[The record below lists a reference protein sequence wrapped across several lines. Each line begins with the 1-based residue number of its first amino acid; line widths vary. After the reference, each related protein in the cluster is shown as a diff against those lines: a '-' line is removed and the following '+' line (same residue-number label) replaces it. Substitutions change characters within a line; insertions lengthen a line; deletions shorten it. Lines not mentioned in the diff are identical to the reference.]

1 MANWHE
7 IFESVKTLNALEEK
21 KKYYFKKMKQYT
33 KRNIIVYF
41 SSWQQKPGV
50 NGLFSIDD
58 DDRNGFMNAL
68 SNVDKSKGLDLIIH
82 TPGGDT
88 AATQSIVNYLF
99 NFFNGDIRVIVPH
112 TAMSAGTMIACAS
125 KEIIMAKHSN
135 LGPID
140 PQISGIPAYEYLK
153 LFKDAQKDLNSN
165 INVNYWINTLSKYPP
180 AFFGICQNAINS
192 SKSIVTQWLQRCM
205 LKNDYQSASDTVDYL
220 MDYKQHLLHNNRLDI
235 DTLQKNTK
243 LTIIPLEIDS
253 KLQDY
258 VLSLYHCY
266 QILSSM
272 SPIAKIIE
280 NDKSLKYIKNVQVQK
295 V

>member
-1 MANWHE
+1 
-7 IFESVKTLNALEEK
+7 
-21 KKYYFKKMKQYT
+21 
-33 KRNIIVYF
+33 
-41 SSWQQKPGV
+41 
-50 NGLFSIDD
+50 
-58 DDRNGFMNAL
+58 
-68 SNVDKSKGLDLIIH
+68 
-82 TPGGDT
+82 
-88 AATQSIVNYLF
+88 
-99 NFFNGDIRVIVPH
+99 
-112 TAMSAGTMIACAS
+112 
-125 KEIIMAKHSN
+125 
-135 LGPID
+135 
-140 PQISGIPAYEYLK
+140 
-153 LFKDAQKDLNSN
+153 
-165 INVNYWINTLSKYPP
+165 
-180 AFFGICQNAINS
+180 
-192 SKSIVTQWLQRCM
+192 M

>member
-1 MANWHE
+1 MATWNE
-7 IFESVKTLNALEEK
+7 IFDSVQTVNALEEK

-140 PQISGIPAYEYLK
+140 PQILGIPAYEYLK

-165 INVNYWINTLSKYPP
+165 INVNYWIKTLSKYPP

-192 SKSIVTQWLQRCM
+192 SKSIVTHWLQRCM
-205 LKNDYQSASDTVDYL
+205 LKNDYQSAIDTVDYL
-220 MDYKQHLLHNNRLDI
+220 MDYEHHLLHNNRLDI

-243 LTIIPLEIDS
+243 LTIITLEGDS

-258 VLSLYHCY
+258 VLSLHHCY

-280 NDKSLKYIKNVQVQK
+280 NDKCLKYIKNLQVQK